1 MDFAFQQNR
10 EQVGKVGM
18 QFLMNAVVC
27 ASMAV
32 GAPCHTENPKAGTQY
47 PTREACEDMVY
58 AYNNEVFQL
67 KAEKLDADGQPRK
80 VWTYYCRAVVDQ
92 PL

>member
-1 MDFAFQQNR
+1 MDF
-10 EQVGKVGM
+10 
-18 QFLMNAVVC
+18 LLNAVVC

-47 PTREACEDMVY
+47 STREACEDMAYV
-58 AYNNEVFQL
+58 YNNEVFQL
-67 KAEKLDADGQPRK
+67 KAEKLEANGQPMK
-80 VWTYYCRAVVDQ
+80 VSTYYCRVVTDQ